1 MQSGISDRIER
12 SPGGLDRQYLSRD
25 EIYQAE
31 RFDKEFTTEIV
42 NDDYVKKLKSKSS
55 EDVYIEERTDRIKFT
70 NSCWEI

>member
-1 MQSGISDRIER
+1 MQNGMSDRIER
-12 SPGGLDRQYLSRD
+12 SPGGLDKQYLTK
-25 EIYQAE
+25 EEKYQADH
-31 RFDKEFTTEIV
+31 FDKEFTTEIV